1 MKLICIEFL
10 AGKWLQ
16 NNIKELQSVFDGIRH
31 QSADGSEYWNSRELS
46 DALGYSEYWKFRT
59 VIDKA
64 IAVANDKGM
73 RIDDHFNQSVD
84 MVRLGS
90 GSFRKVD
97 AFHLS
102 RLACLII
109 AENADGKK
117 PMVLQARQF
126 LTMNDYKATE
136 SAGTVSQEEAREK
149 AYGEYDKFRVIQDR
163 TFVSDFDKFN
173 GESVSGSDT
182 PLLPFDIN
190 PKDD

>member
-46 DALGYSEYWKFRT
+46 DALGYSGYWKFRT

-73 RIDDHFNQSVD
+73 KIDDHFNQSVD

-149 AYGEYDKFRVIQDR
+149 AYGEYDKFKVIQDR